1 MTKRAAPPTM
11 GTDTAAGRP
20 NSALKEVKPKMGR
33 RNALRILAGVPGPGK
48 VLLRRLGRSL
58 GPSGPAGRALGWLL
72 ALTLAF
78 GGLTG
83 LVGPAKPVQAAA
95 VTFTVNTTADT
106 VDANPGDGNCA
117 DSSGNCSL
125 RAAIMEVNA
134 LMRRAR
140 GQFVIQI
147 PAGTFQLTIP
157 RDPSVESEYVGG
169 TPNDV
174 DSMGD
179 LDILPANQSSVT
191 IKGAGMDQTV
201 ISAQGLNT
209 RVLEIRPPRDI
220 TDAELGGTVEIQD
233 LTVTAGV
240 TEGLG
245 GGIAASGSLRN
256 TLMLTRVALRGN
268 QAAKGAG
275 GLWAITHITV
285 VQDSEF
291 TDNVARGGRG
301 GGMAGTPGPE
311 GGVTVKNSLFARNK
325 VFSRCTGNV
334 WGDPP
339 TCSGWPVTGGGALHL
354 EVSGPQSAW
363 VGNVTV
369 ADNLAPFGGGL
380 FISAGT
386 SFRVENVTVYGNR
399 ATLEAYE
406 DPENFQGNDPSFL
419 FRGGGIYVA
428 GSGSV
433 AIAGSI
439 IYGNV
444 VGQGGL
450 GPNCYGGTS
459 GGYNI
464 LGSDCN
470 TTSTDQTV
478 DPQLGPLADN
488 GGPTQ
493 TMLPQPG
500 SPAIDKIPAGQGP
513 CSGPNL
519 RDQRGV
525 ARPQGNNCDIGAV
538 EVETAAPGAPQNVQA
553 RAGIGRV
560 TLSWN
565 RVPEAYAYWIYRGSS
580 PGVSKNSYDQRYQ
593 VFKDPTYASESFV
606 VSGLQNN
613 TTYYFVVTAVNR
625 LGESAESSVV
635 SATPVPGYTLSVTVP
650 GSPPGGRVTSDD
662 GRINC
667 GSGGTAC
674 SATYEPDPPAT
685 VTLRAVPDT
694 GYVFVGWSGSCSG
707 TSPSVTLTMDDN
719 KTCTAQFSNQVTLT
733 VQKTGAGSG
742 TVTSN
747 PAGIDCGQDC
757 SEVYQVGTQVTLTAT
772 PAQGSVFAGW
782 LGNCSGTNPTTT
794 VTMNGNKT
802 CTARFETAVTLTVQI
817 SGGGTGTVS
826 SNPAGISCPPT
837 CTAQFMSGSTVSL
850 AATAGQNSF
859 FTGWSGDC
867 SGTSPATSIQ
877 LTGNKT
883 CAANFSPAQTLLSED
898 FSGGILSTW
907 QVVDGGSGGG
917 NAATWTTTNPGNR
930 SIGAPFSLPFAI
942 VDSDAAGATATQDE
956 QLITPSLPASCVT
969 QGGRIFLE
977 FANQFTVYE
986 NEKADVDVSTDGGT
1000 TWVNVLR
1007 MEGSDD
1013 GYPTPNVKRIE
1024 LTENLT
1030 GASSF
1035 RIRFHY
1041 YNANF
1046 DWWWAI
1052 DNVRVVCVLS
1062 GSGGQPPAAPQNVA
1076 ATPGDGQV
1084 TLTWGAVQGAT
1095 SYNIYMA
1102 TQSGVT
1108 KANWQSKPGGMK
1120 HEGITGTSFTHTGLQ
1135 NGTTYYFVVTAVNAA
1150 GESAESAEVSAT
1162 PQASG
1167 GGTSGTV
1174 NTPGGQVQVGLQGGA
1189 FTQGPTAQNVT
1200 PPPGFQA
1207 PYGGITFTAQV
1218 SQPGGILTVTL
1229 TFPQPIPQGAQLWKL
1244 INNQWQAVP
1253 NAQLSGNTATFQ
1265 VQDGGSLDADG
1276 QANGQVTDPV
1286 ALVVPAQGPGAQRL
1300 FLPFIAKQ

>member
-1 MTKRAAPPTM
+1 M
-11 GTDTAAGRP
+11 
-20 NSALKEVKPKMGR
+20 
-33 RNALRILAGVPGPGK
+33 
-48 VLLRRLGRSL
+48 
-58 GPSGPAGRALGWLL
+58 
-72 ALTLAF
+72 
-78 GGLTG
+78 
-83 LVGPAKPVQAAA
+83 
-95 VTFTVNTTADT
+95 
-106 VDANPGDGNCA
+106 
-117 DSSGNCSL
+117 
-125 RAAIMEVNA
+125 
-134 LMRRAR
+134 
-140 GQFVIQI
+140 
-147 PAGTFQLTIP
+147 
-157 RDPSVESEYVGG
+157 
-169 TPNDV
+169 
-174 DSMGD
+174 
-179 LDILPANQSSVT
+179 
-191 IKGAGMDQTV
+191 
-201 ISAQGLNT
+201 
-209 RVLEIRPPRDI
+209 
-220 TDAELGGTVEIQD
+220 
-233 LTVTAGV
+233 
-240 TEGLG
+240 
-245 GGIAASGSLRN
+245 
-256 TLMLTRVALRGN
+256 
-268 QAAKGAG
+268 
-275 GLWAITHITV
+275 
-285 VQDSEF
+285 
-291 TDNVARGGRG
+291 
-301 GGMAGTPGPE
+301 
-311 GGVTVKNSLFARNK
+311 
-325 VFSRCTGNV
+325 
-334 WGDPP
+334 
-339 TCSGWPVTGGGALHL
+339 
-354 EVSGPQSAW
+354 
-363 VGNVTV
+363 
-369 ADNLAPFGGGL
+369 
-380 FISAGT
+380 
-386 SFRVENVTVYGNR
+386 RVENTYYR
-399 ATLEAYE
+399 
-406 DPENFQGNDPSFL
+406 
-419 FRGGGIYVA
+419 
-428 GSGSV
+428 
-433 AIAGSI
+433 GSI
-439 IYGNV
+439 IYNN
-444 VGQGGL
+444 QIDAGGS
-450 GPNCYGGTS
+450 GANCYGGTS

-464 LGSDCN
+464 LGTDCN
-470 TTSTDQTV
+470 RTTTDQTA
-478 DPQLGPLADN
+478 DPQLGPLGDK

-493 TMLPQPG
+493 TMLPQSG
-500 SPAIDKIPAGQGP
+500 SPAIDAIPAGQGP
-513 CSGPNL
+513 CSGSNL

-525 ARPQGNNCDIGAV
+525 GRPQGVNCDIGAV
-538 EVETAAPGAPQNVQA
+538 EVETATPGAPQNVQA
-553 RAGIGRV
+553 RAGIGKV
-560 TLSWN
+560 SLSWN
-565 RVPEAYAYWIYRGSS
+565 RVPEAYAYWVYRGSS
-580 PGVSKNSYDQRYQ
+580 AGVSKTSYDQRYQ
-593 VFKDPTYASESFV
+593 VFKDPTFPSESFV

-635 SATPVPGYTLSVTVP
+635 SATPVPGYTLSVSVP
-650 GSPPGGRVTSDD
+650 GSPPGGRVTSND

-685 VTLRAVPDT
+685 VTLTATPDT
-694 GYVFVGWSGSCSG
+694 GYVFLGWSGSCSG
-707 TSPSVTLTMDDN
+707 ASPSVTLTMDAN

-733 VQKTGAGSG
+733 VQKQGAGSG

-782 LGNCSGTNPTTT
+782 LGDCSGTNPTTT

-883 CAANFSPAQTLLSED
+883 CTANFSPAQTLLSED
-898 FSGGILSTW
+898 FSNGIPSTW

-917 NAATWTTTNPGNR
+917 NAATWTTTNPGSR
-930 SIGAPFSLPFAI
+930 SIGAPFSAPFAI
-942 VDSDAAGATATQDE
+942 VDSDAAGDGASQDE
-956 QLITPSLPASCVT
+956 QLITPSIPASCVT

-977 FANQFTVYE
+977 FANQFQVYSG

-1000 TWVNVLR
+1000 NWTNVLR
-1007 MEGSDD
+1007 MQGSDD
-1013 GYPTPNVKRIE
+1013 GYPNPNVKRTD
-1024 LTENLT
+1024 LTGNLT

-1041 YNANF
+1041 YNASY

-1108 KANWQSKPGGMK
+1108 KANWQTKPGGMR
-1120 HEGITGTSFTHTGLQ
+1120 HTGITGTSYTHTGLQ
-1135 NGTTYYFVVTAVNAA
+1135 NGTTYYFVVTAVNSA

-1162 PQASG
+1162 PQAAG

-1174 NTPGGQVQVGLQGGA
+1174 NTPGGQVQVGLQGGT
-1189 FTQGPTAQNVT
+1189 FTQGPAAQSVT
-1200 PPPGFQA
+1200 PPQGWQA

-1229 TFPQPIPQGAQLWKL
+1229 TFPESIPQGAQLWKFV
-1244 INNQWQAVP
+1244 NNQWQAVP

-1276 QANGQVTDPV
+1276 QVNGQVVDPV
-1286 ALVVPAQGPGAQRL
+1286 ALLVRGPGPGAYRL
-1300 FLPFIAKQ
+1300 FLPFISKQ